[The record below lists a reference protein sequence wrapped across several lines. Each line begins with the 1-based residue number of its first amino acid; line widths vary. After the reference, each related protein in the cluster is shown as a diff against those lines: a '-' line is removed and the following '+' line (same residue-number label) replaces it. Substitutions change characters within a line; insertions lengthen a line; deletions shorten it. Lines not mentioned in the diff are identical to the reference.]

1 MSRPR
6 STGTLL
12 AAACILALLSGCA
25 RSSISGSGDSGVQG
39 RVLVGPTCPVEQ
51 AGSACPDRPL
61 ATDLEIVRGS
71 DVVATV
77 HSGSDGSFRVALEP
91 GRYTIRPGEN
101 TTGGLPRG
109 TPVGVTVSSHSFAS
123 VTVTFDSGIR

>member
-1 MSRPR
+1 MRRPR

-61 ATDLEIVRGS
+61 ATDLEIVRGP

-77 HSGSDGSFRVALEP
+77 RSGSDGSFRAALEP
-91 GRYTIRPGEN
+91 GRNTIRPGEN

-109 TPVGVTVSSHSFAS
+109 TPVGVTVSPHSFAS

>member
-1 MSRPR
+1 MRRPR
-6 STGTLL
+6 SAGALL
-12 AAACILALLSGCA
+12 AAVCILSGCA
-25 RSSISGSGDSGVQG
+25 KSSISGSGDSGVQG

-51 AGSACPDRPL
+51 AGSPCPDRPL

-91 GRYTIRPGEN
+91 GRYTIRPGGN
-101 TTGGLPRG
+101 TTSGLPRG
-109 TPVGVTVSSHSFAS
+109 TPVGVTVSPHAFAS

>member
-1 MSRPR
+1 MRRPR
-6 STGTLL
+6 SARTLL
-12 AAACILALLSGCA
+12 VAVYLLVLLSGCDKA
-25 RSSISGSGDSGVQG
+25 SVTGGGDSGVEG

-51 AGSACPDRPL
+51 AGSPCPDRPL

-77 HSGSDGSFRVALEP
+77 RSGSDGRFRIELEP
-91 GRYTIRPGEN
+91 GRYTIRPGESA
-101 TTGGLPRG
+101 TGGLPRG
-109 TPVGVTVSSHSFAS
+109 TPVGVTVSPHSFAS